1 MYGIR
6 ITYFRTTM
14 VLYRKKEKRK
24 KNDKEGKT
32 KRKIR
37 DVNEELINKP
47 RMHVAF
53 SNIIKYA
60 QIYNI
65 HIHVYVP

>member
-1 MYGIR
+1 
-6 ITYFRTTM
+6 M
-14 VLYRKKEKRK
+14 VLYRKKK
-24 KNDKEGKT
+24 KNKEGKKRQGRKT
-32 KRKIR
+32 KRKFH

-53 SNIIKYA
+53 SNIIIRYA
-60 QIYNI
+60 QMYDI

>member
-1 MYGIR
+1 
-6 ITYFRTTM
+6 M
-14 VLYRKKEKRK
+14 VLYRKKKKRREKRQ
-24 KNDKEGKT
+24 GRKT
-32 KRKIR
+32 KRKFH

-53 SNIIKYA
+53 SNIIRYA
-60 QIYNI
+60 QIYDI